1 MQKLLIY
8 GASGLGREIL
18 DMIEEINS
26 ITPQYKIEGWIDD
39 GVPSGAVIN
48 NVTVLGNINYIAT
61 VDSCAV
67 VLAIADPNIKEQLYN
82 KIKAENTQI
91 VFPIIVHPS
100 SSVSPLS
107 ELDEGVII
115 TRFCWVTANTRIGKC
130 VLLNTR
136 CDVGHDSRIGNF
148 SSLMP
153 SVNISGNVTTGK
165 KVYIGVQSALLQ
177 GLSIGDNAIIGMG
190 SKVMTNVPPNCTVL
204 GNPAKIIQRR
214 EKC

>member
-1 MQKLLIY
+1 MQRLLIY
-8 GASGLGREIL
+8 GASGLGREML
-18 DMIEEINS
+18 DMIMEINLIS
-26 ITPQYKIEGWIDD
+26 PQYEIEGWIDD
-39 GVPSGAVIN
+39 GVPSGTIIN
-48 NVTVLGNINYIAT
+48 NLAVLGNIDYIAE
-61 VDSCAV
+61 VDSGAV
-67 VLAIADPNIKEQLYN
+67 VLAIADPNIKEKLYN
-82 KIKAENTQI
+82 KIKAENAQI
-91 VFPIIVHPS
+91 VFPTIIHPS

-115 TRFCWVTANTRIGKC
+115 TRFCWVTANTKIGKC

-136 CDVGHDSRIGNF
+136 CDVGHDSRIGDF

-153 SVNISGNVTTGK
+153 SVNISGNVTIGK

-177 GLSIGDNAIIGMG
+177 GLSIGDSAIIGMG
-190 SKVMTNVPPNCTVL
+190 SKVMTNVPTNCTVL

>member
-1 MQKLLIY
+1 MQRLLIY

-18 DMIEEINS
+18 DMIMEINS
-26 ITPQYKIEGWIDD
+26 INPQYEIEGWIDD
-39 GVPSGAVIN
+39 GLPLGTVVNNVAVI
-48 NVTVLGNINYIAT
+48 GNIDYIAT

-67 VLAIADPNIKEQLYN
+67 VLAIADPNIKEKLYN
-82 KIKAENTQI
+82 KIKAENARI
-91 VFPIIVHPS
+91 VFPTIIHPS

-115 TRFCWVTANTRIGKC
+115 TRFCWVTANTKIGKC

-136 CDVGHDSRIGNF
+136 CDVGHDTRIGDF

-153 SVNISGNVTTGK
+153 SVNISGNVTIGK

-177 GLSIGDNAIIGMG
+177 GLSIGDGSIIGMG
-190 SKVMTNVPPNCTVL
+190 SKVMTNVQSNCTVL
-204 GNPAKIIQRR
+204 GNPAKLIQRR

>member
-18 DMIEEINS
+18 DMIMEINLIS
-26 ITPQYKIEGWIDD
+26 PQYEIDGWLDD
-39 GVPSGAVIN
+39 GLPFGTVIN
-48 NVTVLGNINYIAT
+48 NVTVLGNIDYIST

-82 KIKAENTQI
+82 KIKAKNAKI
-91 VFPIIVHPS
+91 VFPTIVHPS

-115 TRFCWVTANTRIGKC
+115 TRFCWVTANTKIGKC
-130 VLLNTR
+130 VLLKTR
-136 CDVGHDSRIGNF
+136 CDVGHDSRIGDF

-177 GLSIGDNAIIGMG
+177 GLSIGDGSIIGMG
-190 SKVMTNVPPNCTVL
+190 SKVMTNVPANCTVL
-204 GNPAKIIQRR
+204 GNPAKVIQRR